1 MAMEKIDIV
10 DLSEISEFAACLL
23 ELETW
28 KKDIGKLV
36 EDFHQGDL
44 VHGDMRLAN
53 FIFTKDSKMLVVDFD
68 WGGKAGEVYF
78 PSVEL
83 NSELYTQDGQ
93 RGRLD
98 WPITKEHDKAVLAEA
113 FKQLKERITKGKG
126 ETKMDV
132 DPGRT

>member
-1 MAMEKIDIV
+1 MEKIDIV

-53 FIFTKDSKMLVVDFD
+53 FIFTKDSPCRMLLVDYD
-68 WGGKAGEVYF
+68 WGGKAKEVYF
-78 PSVEL
+78 PRGEL
-83 NSELYTQDGQ
+83 AKEFYTQEGQ
-93 RGRLD
+93 RDCLD
-98 WPITKEHDKAVLAEA
+98 RAITKEHDKEGCLGSWRHSLRRSRRVR
-113 FKQLKERITKGKG
+113 ERPRWT
-126 ETKMDV
+126 
-132 DPGRT
+132 